1 MADRV
6 SVTIKIG
13 GPLPSALL
21 DEFCAIAEAYALSS
35 LDGALFDPS
44 MITGAEPLELGA
56 HEVAWGRLDDLE
68 AFCMASGLRFARWC
82 DVCPG
87 AWEAERLVFD
97 GTGEPRSYMVTS
109 NDVVVIT
116 APEARSLGS
125 LAAIDAYF
133 ASADADIPPLQ
144 IVEEQHRHG

>member
-13 GPLPSALL
+13 GSLPSAML
-21 DEFCAIAEAYALSS
+21 DEFCSIAESYGLTS

-68 AFCMASGLRFARWC
+68 AFCMANGLRFARWC
-82 DVCPG
+82 DVCPD

-97 GTGEPRSYMVTS
+97 GAGEPRSYMVTS
-109 NDVVVIT
+109 NDLVVIT
-116 APEARSLGS
+116 TAEARSLGS
-125 LAAIDAYF
+125 IAAIDAYF
-133 ASADADIPPLQ
+133 ASADIDFPPLQ
-144 IVEEQHRHG
+144 IAEEQHHQG